1 MYISYICEF
10 FFWPVYHSITIFLNA
25 LMLAT
30 LKDAFRDSEEVCI
43 AVLSLSQREN
53 YGLALEVKE
62 VHSALSR
69 IIVGL
74 EDAQ

>member
-1 MYISYICEF
+1 MAMRWTGFSERIAKNWLAGPHGPAGEHL
-10 FFWPVYHSITIFLNA
+10 VD
-25 LMLAT
+25 LM
-30 LKDAFRDSEEVCI
+30 RHSEEVCI

-69 IIVGL
+69 IIVAL
-74 EDAQ
+74 EDVQ